1 MTLCVCAQL
10 LSHVSSAA
18 HGLQPTRLSVHGIS
32 QSRILEWVAIS
43 YSRGSICLLH
53 LLPWQADSLP
63 LHHSIPRLW
72 HYQAFSDLKSSVC
85 AALLKLPMEQ
95 HSKDTKDGAA
105 VTEKPSEHHQAAVPP
120 GGRHADF
127 RECRGSPCH
136 REEAGRCADFR
147 ECRGSPCHREG
158 AGRRADFRECRGSPC
173 HREGAGRE
181 RTSPACAE
189 RDAESRKRKTT
200 FFTFPLLLNCL
211 LVSLWVQLLK
221 WIII

>member
-43 YSRGSICLLH
+43 YSRRSICLLH

-120 GGRHADF
+120 GGR
-127 RECRGSPCH
+127 
-136 REEAGRCADFR
+136 CADFR
-147 ECRGSPCHREG
+147 ECQGSPCHREG
-158 AGRRADFRECRGSPC
+158 AGRRADFRECWGSPC

-181 RTSPACAE
+181 RTGPACAE
-189 RDAESRKRKTT
+189 RDAESQETKNYILYLSSPTK
-200 FFTFPLLLNCL
+200 LSISQS
-211 LVSLWVQLLK
+211 VSTIAQVNNYLK
-221 WIII
+221 YF